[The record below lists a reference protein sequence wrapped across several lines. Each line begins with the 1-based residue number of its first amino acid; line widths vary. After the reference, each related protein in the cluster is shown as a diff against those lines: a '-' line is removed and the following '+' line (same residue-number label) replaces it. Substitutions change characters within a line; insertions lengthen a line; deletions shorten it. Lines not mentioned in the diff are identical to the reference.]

1 MIVVDRA
8 AATRCREKR
17 KQWIVGL
24 EKKAE
29 DVSAQNAQLQQE
41 VLFLKNEVA
50 QLKSLLL
57 AHKDC
62 PVTVAQQEQMKQ
74 LQASSSVPPGS
85 LLLLSKTPDI
95 TTLTSTAVSSTVSNQ
110 ETAEQVATTALAS
123 MARQNIPLQ
132 KLSTTG
138 VN

>member
-1 MIVVDRA
+1 
-8 AATRCREKR
+8 
-17 KQWIVGL
+17 
-24 EKKAE
+24 
-29 DVSAQNAQLQQE
+29 
-41 VLFLKNEVA
+41 
-50 QLKSLLL
+50 
-57 AHKDC
+57 
-62 PVTVAQQEQMKQ
+62 VTVAQQEQMKQ